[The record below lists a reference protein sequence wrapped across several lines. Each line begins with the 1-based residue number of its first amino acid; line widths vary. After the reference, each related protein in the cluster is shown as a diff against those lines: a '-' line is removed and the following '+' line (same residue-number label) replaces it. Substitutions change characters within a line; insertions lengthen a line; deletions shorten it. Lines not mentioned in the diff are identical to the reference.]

1 MPAMTQNPADPV
13 RLQIFDVAAQPPELL
28 FETDCTTGTIE
39 AVAKQ
44 WVRGWEAERLP
55 RLEPAIRNA
64 LGCGRPESGFAI
76 LLNNPNKLAFCAKW
90 AD

>member
-1 MPAMTQNPADPV
+1 M
-13 RLQIFDVAAQPPELL
+13 
-28 FETDCTTGTIE
+28 
-39 AVAKQ
+39 Q

-64 LGCGRPESGFAI
+64 LGCGRPESGFAV
-76 LLNNPNKLAFCAKW
+76 LMNNPNKLVFYAKW